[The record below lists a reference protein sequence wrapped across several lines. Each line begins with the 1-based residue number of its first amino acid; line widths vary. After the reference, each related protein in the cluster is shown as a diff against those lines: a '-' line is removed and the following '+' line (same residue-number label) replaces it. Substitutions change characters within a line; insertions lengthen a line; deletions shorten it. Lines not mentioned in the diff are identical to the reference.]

1 MINFALCVSYLIS
14 DFDDIELPSP
24 ITVPETSSNSGFHV
38 NAEDGLVTLS
48 EQHFAELQRTIQ
60 RLASQVTNIIS

>member
-1 MINFALCVSYLIS
+1 MINFAYCVTCLIS

-24 ITVPETSSNSGFHV
+24 ITVPEIPSNSAFHV
-38 NAEDGLVTLS
+38 NAEDGLVTLT

-60 RLASQVTNIIS
+60 SLASQVTNTMS